1 MVEQVEKKRMSKGCL
16 VGLIVAGAL
25 LLLVIIGGIT
35 CWMNRG
41 ELVRYGAVTMVQSVK
56 TMTATNSAEGVDTV
70 MVFAVMDAFVNKLQ
84 NDDEVKV
91 DEIGKFM
98 QALQP
103 IVADEKINDD
113 EAKQFISLMVE
124 IYPDLAVEIEVP
136 DSILAP
142 EDSTGF
148 EW

>member
-142 EDSTGF
+142 EDSTGS

>member
-84 NDDEVKV
+84 NDDEVNV